1 MYIYAYVK
9 KIKILQKPNLDF
21 IAVNCDNMKIF
32 PIAVIVD

>member
-1 MYIYAYVK
+1 MHIR

-32 PIAVIVD
+32 LIAVIVD